1 MPKGNYESEN
11 GLNFL
16 VFQFFYQKFFYFFT
30 VFLDGGRFYNIFDR
44 LMTKG
49 DYRLKMAQL
58 WQGEQWKRSSD
69 DRSPTSYYYFMDVG
83 PQWDEFFYGGG
94 SFFFFSF
101 ISIRIQEIFRFNF
114 SHNCSQKFKNAP
126 SETYS
131 VFNPFL
137 RRS

>member
-1 MPKGNYESEN
+1 M
-11 GLNFL
+11 
-16 VFQFFYQKFFYFFT
+16 VFQFFYQIFFSFFT
-30 VFLDGGRFYNIFDR
+30 VFLEGGRFYNIFDR

-83 PQWDEFFYGGG
+83 PQWDEFFYRGG
-94 SFFFFSF
+94 SFFFSF
-101 ISIRIQEIFRFNF
+101 ISIRIHEIFRFNF
-114 SHNCSQKFKNAP
+114 SHNCKLVLWKMQVHKSKKNVP
-126 SETYS
+126 SDTNS